1 MIPEVFE
8 IWKNFDLEKL
18 EYIII
23 GGFAVNIYGYNRN
36 TGDMNVFFKDTLENR
51 LKLNKALKAS
61 KLIEFPNVETMQFIP
76 GYTDV
81 NIGFGMRLDLMTSV
95 KGLEDIS
102 FDELFNNA
110 TVVEITGVK
119 VNFIDYE
126 NLIKSKFAGMRF
138 HYFPWNQDAQKIIDK
153 YENMSMETCEECGEP
168 GKIVTIN
175 YWNWCL
181 CNNCKE
187 RMLNAR

>member
-36 TGDMNVFFKDTLENR
+36 TGDMDVFFKDTLENR

-126 NLIKSKFAGMRF
+126 NLIKSKFAANRIKDILDIEEL
-138 HYFPWNQDAQKIIDK
+138 NKINSK
-153 YENMSMETCEECGEP
+153 EN
-168 GKIVTIN
+168 K
-175 YWNWCL
+175 L
-181 CNNCKE
+181 D
-187 RMLNAR
+187 